1 MSQEAV
7 FRFLQRKVAV
17 STKARDLLI
26 TAVEAGCHGAA
37 LKSFSSFIEEIDSEV
52 NSLSAEANQID
63 STGQYASMHPSH
75 WEKLTKHHYRQ
86 PPSSDNPVTLDNY
99 LNQNE

>member
-1 MSQEAV
+1 MSQETV

-37 LKSFSSFIEEIDSEV
+37 LKSLSLFIEEIDSEV

-63 STGQYASMHPSH
+63 STGRYASIDPIH
-75 WEKLTKHHYRQ
+75 WEKLTKYHYRQ
-86 PPSSDNPVTLDNY
+86 PPNNENPVTLDNY